1 MSLLSAQNLL
11 RGKTTFCCSN
21 YCFPLQTSNWRSMLH
36 FKTHWFTISLAF
48 LLKCFLSRVYFYFI
62 LKSPRSGSWIFT
74 SSWEGTGNLK
84 EEDTH
89 QKREKE
95 RDANKIQEGGKGEQ
109 RNGASERRLEHV
121 QGQRCPPHSLPTP
134 ALWLVTGLMHPLPEE
149 CTYSLG
155 LARKFIWVFLSDVT
169 GKSGWTFWLIQ

>member
-11 RGKTTFCCSN
+11 RGKTTFWCSN

-62 LKSPRSGSWIFT
+62 LKSLRSGSWIFT
-74 SSWEGTGNLK
+74 PSWEGTRNLK

-89 QKREKE
+89 QEREKWGMQIRFRRVGKGGKE
-95 RDANKIQEGGKGEQ
+95 ISLFIGKIQRQKKPKGQNSCWRGKMKK
-109 RNGASERRLEHV
+109 SKERK
-121 QGQRCPPHSLPTP
+121 QKAGQRREPGAQPNKVQLLP
-134 ALWLVTGLMHPLPEE
+134 AWLELL
-149 CTYSLG
+149 
-155 LARKFIWVFLSDVT
+155 FIASAVY
-169 GKSGWTFWLIQ
+169 